1 MDKFKIIDENNVERE
16 ASVVTVFENN
26 GIEYVIY
33 SIDRDEND
41 VNIFVSRLVKN
52 ENGKTIIVDISDDAE
67 KSRINDIVNDI
78 VGLPL
83 VGDE

>member
-1 MDKFKIIDENNVERE
+1 MDKFKITDENNVERE
-16 ASVVTVFENN
+16 ASVVTVFESN

-41 VNIFVSRLVKN
+41 VNIFVSRLVKD

>member
-1 MDKFKIIDENNVERE
+1 MDKFKITDENNVERE

>member
-1 MDKFKIIDENNVERE
+1 MDKFKITDENNVERE

-41 VNIFVSRLVKN
+41 VNIFVSRLVKD